1 MAAACG
7 VSKTHGRSATHQ
19 GRWRAGPPCPYAQA
33 RTHVLPSSLPDSPS
47 VGRESVC
54 PFLLAQ
60 ARRQKELE
68 EQMEEVKRQSPTSW
82 VALG

>member
-7 VSKTHGRSATHQ
+7 VSKTHGRSARHQ